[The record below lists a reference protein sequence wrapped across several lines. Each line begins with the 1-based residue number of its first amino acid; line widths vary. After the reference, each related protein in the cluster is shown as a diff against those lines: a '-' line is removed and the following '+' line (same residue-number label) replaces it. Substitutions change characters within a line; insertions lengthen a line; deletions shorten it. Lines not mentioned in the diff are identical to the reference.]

1 MENPPLSN
9 SSVVNSPSEYSHE
22 ENSTA
27 ENSPVFDNVFFI
39 HHLLKM
45 KREFVIAQNLVLNFS

>member
-9 SSVVNSPSEYSHE
+9 SPVVNSPSEYSHE
-22 ENSTA
+22 